1 MLFLWGRWLELIPYC
16 KLTGGVVELEGFA
29 LGKSEVMSGKKKN
42 VQAIIIKYKLRYKSV
57 MVKESLLKVRS
68 TLKEGVQ
75 LIAVSKTKPVE
86 DLQEAYDAGQRLF
99 GENKAL
105 EMRDKHAVLPED
117 IEWHFI
123 GHLQTNKIKYIAAY
137 VRMIHSID
145 SLNLLE
151 AVDKEARKHDRVIDC
166 LLQFH
171 IATEETKFGLN
182 MDEARALLESPEYAA
197 MEHVR
202 IVGVMGMATN
212 TTDRELVRREFRTLR
227 EYRDQL
233 AEKYFK
239 GHEEFREI
247 SMGMSH
253 DYDIAMEEGSTMV
266 RIGSTIFGAR
276 DYGVKVNDD

>member
-1 MLFLWGRWLELIPYC
+1 M
-16 KLTGGVVELEGFA
+16 KDGV
-29 LGKSEVMSGKKKN
+29 
-42 VQAIIIKYKLRYKSV
+42 R
-57 MVKESLLKVRS
+57 
-68 TLKEGVQ
+68 

-123 GHLQTNKIKYIAAY
+123 GHLQTNKVKYIAAY

-145 SLNLLE
+145 SLTVLE
-151 AVDKEARKHDRVIDC
+151 AVEKEARKHDRVIDC

-171 IATEETKFGLN
+171 IATEETKFGLD
-182 MDEARALLESPEYAA
+182 MEEAHELLESAEYAA

-212 TTDRELVRREFRTLR
+212 TQDRDLVRREFRTLR
-227 EYRDQL
+227 EYKEQL
-233 AEKYFK
+233 AEQYFK
-239 GHEEFREI
+239 GKDYFKEI

-266 RIGSTIFGAR
+266 RVGSSIFGAR

>member
-1 MLFLWGRWLELIPYC
+1 MIKENLDKINASLAN
-16 KLTGGVVELEGFA
+16 GV
-29 LGKSEVMSGKKKN
+29 
-42 VQAIIIKYKLRYKSV
+42 R
-57 MVKESLLKVRS
+57 
-68 TLKEGVQ
+68 

-86 DLQEAYDAGQRLF
+86 DLREAYDAGQRLF

-145 SLNLLE
+145 SLYLLQ
-151 AVDKEARKHDRVIDC
+151 AVDKEAKKHDRVIDC

-171 IATEETKFGLN
+171 IATEETKFGLD
-182 MDEARALLESPEYAA
+182 MEEACALLESAEYAA

-212 TTDRELVRREFRTLR
+212 TQDRDLVRREFRTLR
-227 EYRDQL
+227 EYKEQL
-233 AEKYFK
+233 AEQYFK
-239 GHEEFREI
+239 GKDYFKEI

-266 RIGSTIFGAR
+266 RVGSSIFGAR

>member
-1 MLFLWGRWLELIPYC
+1 
-16 KLTGGVVELEGFA
+16 
-29 LGKSEVMSGKKKN
+29 
-42 VQAIIIKYKLRYKSV
+42 
-57 MVKESLLKVRS
+57 MVKDNLLKVES
-68 TLKEGVQ
+68 TLTSGVR

-86 DLQEAYDAGQRLF
+86 DIREAYDAGQRLF

-123 GHLQTNKIKYIAAY
+123 GHLQTNKVKYIAGY
-137 VRMIHSID
+137 VRLIHSID

-151 AVDKEARKHDRVIDC
+151 TVDKEARKHDRVIDC

-171 IATEETKFGLN
+171 IATEETKFGLD
-182 MDEARALLESPEYAA
+182 MDEARTLLESPEYAA

-212 TTDRELVRREFRTLR
+212 TDNRDLVRREFRTLH
-227 EYRDQL
+227 EYRDEL
-233 AEKYFK
+233 AGKYFA
-239 GHEEFREI
+239 GHPEFCEI
-247 SMGMSH
+247 SMGMTH

-266 RIGSTIFGAR
+266 RIGSAIFGAR
-276 DYGVKVNDD
+276 DYGIPVND